1 MFASQDIFGPFL
13 QNMYPCC
20 GTISSPSSSLL
31 FNSSLNS
38 ILGSILDGSFHG
50 EIFAFLILRQVE
62 EGFTKT
68 TLGKY
73 ISHFPTV
80 RASVSNMYLKEVQ
93 SWKY

>member
-1 MFASQDIFGPFL
+1 MFASRDIFGPFL

-38 ILGSILDGSFHG
+38 ILGWILDGSFHG

-62 EGFTKT
+62 EVFTKT
-68 TLGKY
+68 TLG
-73 ISHFPTV
+73 TAV
-80 RASVSNMYLKEVQ
+80 
-93 SWKY
+93 